1 MAFDIQNTKI
11 DLIQWLTTIEDS
23 EILKLVKEI
32 KDSELESDWSS
43 LSDEEKQSIEK
54 GLQDIKQGKTTPHS
68 EVRKIYEKYL

>member
-23 EILKLVKEI
+23 EILKVLKKI
-32 KDSELESDWSS
+32 KDSELQSEWTS
-43 LSDEEKQSIEK
+43 LSEEEKKSIEK
-54 GLQDIKQGKTTPHS
+54 GLQDIKQRKTTPHS

>member
-23 EILKLVKEI
+23 EILKVLKKF
-32 KDSELESDWSS
+32 KDSELQSEWTS
-43 LSDEEKQSIEK
+43 LSEEEKQSIEK